1 MTGTR
6 IGYARVSTTD
16 QNPASQLTA
25 LEESGCETN
34 YVEQESGKSAARPEL
49 QEMLK
54 YVRSDDTVVVTKLDR
69 LARSTKDL
77 LWIADRIKEKG
88 AGLEVLNID
97 LDTTTP
103 TGKLMLT
110 VLGAIAEFERE
121 IMLERQRDGIAVAKS
136 EGKYRGR
143 KPVTSETL
151 QELQELIDGG
161 MSVSQA
167 VKEAGISRR
176 TYYKALKEGRI

>member
-6 IGYARVSTTD
+6 IGYARVSTAD
-16 QNPASQLTA
+16 QNPASQLKA
-25 LEESGCETN
+25 LEESGCETI
-34 YVEQESGKSAARPEL
+34 YTEQESGKTADRPEL

-77 LWIADRIKEKG
+77 LSIADRIKEKG

-121 IMLERQRDGIAVAKS
+121 IMLERQRDGIAVAKL

-143 KPVTSETL
+143 KPVAEDTL
-151 QELQELIDGG
+151 QGVQELIGGG

-167 VKEAGISRR
+167 VKEAGIARR